1 LTVLKGIMAAYAWSL
16 ITDRSFLI
24 NISRPCDLNKF
35 LEPNLI
41 NWHQSNISNRFI
53 HRIKAVDN
61 HKYRASIE
69 KLTLNEFDSNYQY
82 IVIRNNL
89 DWLEPM
95 SKNKNISQK
104 LITLGYDPSNISLP
118 K

>member
-1 LTVLKGIMAAYAWSL
+1 MAAYAWSL

-35 LEPNLI
+35 
-41 NWHQSNISNRFI
+41 
-53 HRIKAVDN
+53 N